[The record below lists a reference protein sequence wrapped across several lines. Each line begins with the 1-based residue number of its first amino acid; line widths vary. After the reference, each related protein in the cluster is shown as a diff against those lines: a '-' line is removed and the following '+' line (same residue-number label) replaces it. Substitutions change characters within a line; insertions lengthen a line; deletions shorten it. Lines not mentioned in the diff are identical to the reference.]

1 MKVVALVSGG
11 KDSCYV
17 QLKCLSY
24 GHEIV
29 ALAHIAPPANVA
41 EADSFMYQSIG
52 SAAIP
57 TLAETLGLPLHVR
70 ETSAAARVT
79 TLSYAP
85 TAPGDEVED
94 LLALLRDVKAA
105 HPEVTAVCAGALW
118 SDYQRL
124 RVESAAA
131 RAGLLSLAY
140 LWRRDQPELLDEMV
154 AAGVHAVLVKVAA
167 VGLDESHLGRSL
179 EEMRPTLQRLEE
191 SYGVHVCGEGGEYET
206 LVLSLP
212 TFAHDIVLDAE
223 TPVVCHSEDPVAAVS
238 YLAVP
243 RLALTEKSADHAAL
257 TGQLP
262 PVPKLPTALDVVE
275 NDVFPSKDEACPGR
289 PAGSELTRVAVAPGD
304 VHVSARHLSLDYS
317 HVAVRCGTG
326 GADGVAA
333 AAKALRDCLS
343 ECVGASEVDPLADVL
358 FVWLRLEALS
368 GAAYSSA
375 NAAYS
380 SVFGTAA
387 CTPPPVRA
395 CVGMTGT
402 GAPVTLEAL
411 ARRGR
416 RSDPETVT
424 LHVQSISEWAPPCI
438 GPYAQTVADAGV
450 VHVCGVLPLAAPT
463 VSIPPG
469 LGARAQVRAAM
480 HNMARTL
487 EAAPTS
493 MDRLRLVV
501 VYATA
506 ECVGDVAEEEVRAA
520 VPGFS
525 GALAVVP
532 VDELPKSA
540 LVEIRAVSARDVAT
554 GAGVESDVE
563 DESCAGRAHVHRRD
577 APTVWNG
584 GDGRSSAGRLRF
596 AVLSATSD
604 TELVELV
611 AAASTAAC
619 ADALS
624 LQVFCCAEGR
634 RSGTGSSSDALAAR
648 VEDRLRVAPATERAA
663 CLVASVDWLV
673 GDAPVL
679 CIATLVAQ

>member
-17 QLKCLSY
+17 MLKCLSY

-29 ALAHIAPPANVA
+29 ALAHIAPPANV
-41 EADSFMYQSIG
+41 EEMDSFMYQSIG
-52 SAAIP
+52 SAGIP
-57 TLAETLGLPLHVR
+57 ALAETLGLPLYMR
-70 ETSAAARVT
+70 QTTGAACVT

-94 LLALLRDVKAA
+94 LLFLLCDVKAA

-124 RVESAAA
+124 RVESAAS

-140 LWRRDQPELLDEMV
+140 LWRRDQAELLDEMV

-167 VGLDESHLGRSL
+167 VGLNESHLGRSL
-179 EEMRPTLQRLEE
+179 AEMKPTLQRLEE
-191 SYGVHVCGEGGEYET
+191 MYGVHVCGEGGEYET

-212 TFAHDIVLDAE
+212 TFTQDIVLGDK

-243 RLALTEKSADHAAL
+243 RLALEPKSAARSAM
-257 TGQLP
+257 TGKLP
-262 PVPKLPTALDVVE
+262 PVPALPPALHVVAD
-275 NDVFPSKDEACPGR
+275 DVFPDEETEASR
-289 PAGSELTRVAVAPGD
+289 RAWEAGAGQTRTPVTSGD
-304 VHVSARHLSLDYS
+304 VQVSAKHAAGGYS
-317 HVAVRCGTG
+317 HVVVRCGTAD
-326 GADGVAA
+326 ADGVAA
-333 AAKALRDCLS
+333 AAQALRDALR
-343 ECVGASEVDPLADVL
+343 ECSGANEDDPLADVL
-358 FVWLRLEALS
+358 YVWLRLDTLS

-375 NAAYS
+375 NAAYT

-416 RSDPETVT
+416 RSDRETAT

-463 VSIPPG
+463 VSIPVG
-469 LGARAQVRAAM
+469 LGARGQVRAAM

-487 EAAPTS
+487 EAAPAA
-493 MDRLRLVV
+493 MDRLQLVV

-506 ECVGDVAEEEVRAA
+506 ACVGAVAEEEVRAA
-520 VPGFS
+520 APGFS
-525 GALAVVP
+525 GAVAVVP
-532 VDELPKSA
+532 VDALPKAA
-540 LVEIRAVSARDVAT
+540 LVEIRAVAARDDP
-554 GAGVESDVE
+554 SDPG
-563 DESCAGRAHVHRRD
+563 DSSDDDKGSGGGRA
-577 APTVWNG
+577 AAKAWA
-584 GDGRSSAGRLRF
+584 GDGRGAAGRLRF
-596 AVLSATSD
+596 AVLRAAGAG
-604 TELVELV
+604 ELARQVG
-611 AAASTAAC
+611 TACAGAR

-624 LQVFCCAEGR
+624 LQVFCCAAG
-634 RSGTGSSSDALAAR
+634 GDGALAAR
-648 VEDRLRVAPATERAA
+648 VEEALCSAATAGGAARV
-663 CLVASVDWLV
+663 VVDVDWLV
-673 GDAPVL
+673 GGAPLL
-679 CIATLVAQ
+679 CIATMVEV